1 MKGTVREDLTFRS
14 HEVKMYPT
22 DPLSEGIAV
31 IEYVVLKIGLGDFD
45 TERWRPLVTVKSR
58 MA

>member
-1 MKGTVREDLTFRS
+1 LTFRS

-22 DPLSEGIAV
+22 DPLSDGIAV